1 MGNNTNEQCVLVH
14 YPAFA
19 NPALPVQVY
28 VFFGIFPHLI
38 SLFRFGLYTAWL
50 CLRGRPAG
58 KVMANSGDSPITLE
72 VVTER
77 AQWRQ
82 FLALPHRL
90 YATDPAWVAPLDFE
104 QRQRFSPANHFF
116 DHARWRAWLALRGG
130 VVVGRITAQIDEM
143 HLRQHADGAGYFGM
157 LEAED
162 DPAVFAALLEAAAQW
177 LRSEGMQRVRGPLN
191 LHINEEVGLL
201 VEGFS
206 TPPFV
211 LMGHARPYYG
221 AGIEGQGYRGVKDL
235 LAYHIRPDFEPP
247 RVMTKLAERVS
258 DRVKVRAVRRKQLGE
273 DAQIMLGIFNDAW
286 EKNWGFVPLV
296 AAEWEETVR
305 TLAKLMPDD
314 YIQIA
319 EYDGEPVAF
328 IVALPNLNE
337 AIADLKGKL
346 LPFGWAKLLW
356 RLKVRH
362 PQTARIPL
370 MGVRQSF
377 QHSRLGPTLAFM
389 VIDAVR
395 KAMHARGVKNVEMGW
410 ILEDNDGMRNIIETI
425 GGQAYKRYRVYEKEL

>member
-1 MGNNTNEQCVLVH
+1 
-14 YPAFA
+14 
-19 NPALPVQVY
+19 
-28 VFFGIFPHLI
+28 
-38 SLFRFGLYTAWL
+38 
-50 CLRGRPAG
+50 
-58 KVMANSGDSPITLE
+58 MANSGDSPITLE

-143 HLRQHADGAGYFGM
+143 HLLQHADGAGYFGM

>member
-1 MGNNTNEQCVLVH
+1 MP
-14 YPAFA
+14 Y
-19 NPALPVQVY
+19 
-28 VFFGIFPHLI
+28 
-38 SLFRFGLYTAWL
+38 
-50 CLRGRPAG
+50 AG
-58 KVMANSGDSPITLE
+58 QSRVTLE
-72 VVTER
+72 VVVDR
-77 AQWRQ
+77 GQWRQ

-90 YATDPAWVAPLDFE
+90 YAADTAWVAPLDIE

-116 DHARWRAWLALRGG
+116 EHARWRAWLAWRDG
-130 VVVGRITAQIDEM
+130 VAVGRITAQIDEL
-143 HLRQHADGAGYFGM
+143 HLQQHADGAGYFGM

-162 DPAVFAALLEAAAQW
+162 DPAVFAALLKGACEW
-177 LRSEGMQRVRGPLN
+177 LRGEGMQRVRGPLN

-221 AGIEGQGYRGVKDL
+221 AAIEGQGFAGVKDL
-235 LAYHIRPDFEPP
+235 LAYQIRPDFEAP
-247 RVMTKLAERVS
+247 RVMTKLAARVS
-258 DRVKVRAVRRKQLGE
+258 DRVQVRPVRRKQLGE
-273 DAQIMLGIFNDAW
+273 DAAIMLDVFNDAW
-286 EKNWGFVPLV
+286 QHNWGFVPLT
-296 AAEWEETVR
+296 ATEWEETVR

-337 AIADLKGKL
+337 ATRDLKGKL

-395 KAMHARGVKNVEMGW
+395 QAMHARGVKNVEMGW

-425 GGQAYKRYRVYEKEL
+425 GGQAYKRYRVYEKDL

>member
-1 MGNNTNEQCVLVH
+1 VT
-14 YPAFA
+14 
-19 NPALPVQVY
+19 
-28 VFFGIFPHLI
+28 
-38 SLFRFGLYTAWL
+38 
-50 CLRGRPAG
+50 
-58 KVMANSGDSPITLE
+58 GDSAITLE

-90 YATDPAWVAPLDFE
+90 YADDPVWVAPLNFQ
-104 QRQRFSPANHFF
+104 QRERLSAKNHFF
-116 DHARWRAWLALRGG
+116 EHARWRAWLAFRDG
-130 VVVGRITAQIDEM
+130 VPVGCITAQIDEL
-143 HLRQHADGAGYFGM
+143 HLRQHADGVGYFGM

-162 DPAVFAALLEAAAQW
+162 DPAVFAALLDAAADW

-201 VEGFS
+201 VDGFN

-221 AGIEGQGYRGVKDL
+221 DRIEGQGYLPAKDL
-235 LAYHIRPDFEPP
+235 LAYHIRPDFEAP

-258 DRVKVRAVRRKQLGE
+258 GRVKVRCVRRKHLAE
-273 DAQIMLGIFNDAW
+273 DAAIMLDIFNDAW
-286 EKNWGFVPLV
+286 QNNWGFVPL
-296 AAEWEETVR
+296 APAEWEDTVK
-305 TLAKLMPDD
+305 TLAMLMPDD

-337 AIADLKGKL
+337 ATRDLGGKL

-362 PQTARIPL
+362 PGTARIPL

-395 KAMHARGVKNVEMGW
+395 KQLHARGVKDVEMGW

-425 GGQAYKRYRVYEKEL
+425 GGEAYKRYRVYEKEL

>member
-1 MGNNTNEQCVLVH
+1 MVVTGE
-14 YPAFA
+14 
-19 NPALPVQVY
+19 PVV
-28 VFFGIFPHLI
+28 
-38 SLFRFGLYTAWL
+38 
-50 CLRGRPAG
+50 
-58 KVMANSGDSPITLE
+58 TLE
-72 VVTER
+72 EVTER

-90 YATDPAWVAPLDFE
+90 YADDPAWVAPLDFE
-104 QRQRFSPANHFF
+104 QRQRFSAANHFF
-116 DHARWRAWLALRGG
+116 EHARWRAWLAFRDG
-130 VVVGRITAQIDEM
+130 VPVGRITAQIDEM
-143 HLRQHADGAGYFGM
+143 HLRQHADGVGFFGM
-157 LEAED
+157 LECED
-162 DPAVFAALLEAAAQW
+162 DPALFATLLDAAADW

-221 AGIEGQGYRGVKDL
+221 PGIEARGFRGVRDV
-235 LAYHIRPDFEPP
+235 LAYHVRPDFEPP
-247 RVMTKLAERVS
+247 RVMTRLAQRVS
-258 DRVKVRAVRRKQLGE
+258 DRVQVRPARRQHLKE
-273 DAQIMLGIFNDAW
+273 DAAIMLDVFNDAW
-286 EKNWGFVPLV
+286 AHNWGFVPLV
-296 AAEWEETVR
+296 AAEWEETVL

-337 AIADLKGKL
+337 VIRDLNGKL

-356 RLKVRH
+356 RLKVSH
-362 PQTARIPL
+362 PRTARIPL

-395 KAMHARGVKNVEMGW
+395 RAMHARGVKNVEMGW